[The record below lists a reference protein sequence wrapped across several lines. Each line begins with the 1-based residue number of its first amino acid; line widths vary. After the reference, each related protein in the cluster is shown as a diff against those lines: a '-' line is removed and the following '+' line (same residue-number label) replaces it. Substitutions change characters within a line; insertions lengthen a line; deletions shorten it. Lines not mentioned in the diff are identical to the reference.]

1 MAKSVWTPC
10 CAHPERIEIVEDS
23 FESFFAATAIDAS
36 NCCIAAFAENIVP
49 IDRFV
54 NMSLLY
60 LCIAALSLEM
70 VPATILIKKY
80 GNRRLYDTSSS
91 RYVNLEDLAA
101 HIRAGR
107 ELKVVDA
114 KTGQD
119 LTRVVLTQIITEDA
133 KDKPTGLPLELLR
146 QLIIAS
152 DEVRQEFL
160 MWYLKSAFDTY
171 QKLQD
176 TVQNRLSEVQS
187 AILSPVEMMKRFL
200 GGPGSGVA
208 INPDY
213 ELNAL
218 RKRVAELEAQL
229 QKPARAGRSVKRSKR

>member
-1 MAKSVWTPC
+1 MKPPSV
-10 CAHPERIEIVEDS
+10 IV
-23 FESFFAATAIDAS
+23 
-36 NCCIAAFAENIVP
+36 
-49 IDRFV
+49 
-54 NMSLLY
+54 
-60 LCIAALSLEM
+60 
-70 VPATILIKKY
+70 IKKY
-80 GNRRLYDTSSS
+80 GNRRLYDTSGSS
-91 RYVNLEDLAA
+91 YVNLDDLAA

-107 ELKVVDA
+107 EVRVVDV

-119 LTRVVLTQIITEDA
+119 LTRVTLTQIITEDA

-187 AILSPVEMMKRFL
+187 AVLSPVDLMKRFL
-200 GGPGSGVA
+200 GAAASSTQPTDEEDEVQS
-208 INPDY
+208 
-213 ELNAL
+213 L
-218 RKRVAELEAQL
+218 RRQVAELKAQL
-229 QKPARAGRSVKRSKR
+229 GKPARGKRRVRKKH

>member
-1 MAKSVWTPC
+1 MKASP
-10 CAHPERIEIVEDS
+10 IV
-23 FESFFAATAIDAS
+23 
-36 NCCIAAFAENIVP
+36 
-49 IDRFV
+49 
-54 NMSLLY
+54 
-60 LCIAALSLEM
+60 
-70 VPATILIKKY
+70 IKKY
-80 GNRRLYDTSSS
+80 GNRRLYDTASS
-91 RYVNLEDLAA
+91 RYVNLDDLAA

-107 ELKVVDA
+107 ELQVVDA
-114 KTGQD
+114 KTGRD

-187 AILSPVEMMKRFL
+187 AILSPVDLMKRFL
-200 GGPGSGVA
+200 GTAAPPPPSETESEV
-208 INPDY
+208 
-213 ELNAL
+213 ETL
-218 RKRVAELEAQL
+218 RRRIAELE
-229 QKPARAGRSVKRSKR
+229 GREGASRRKKRSGRKKG